1 MSTLLY
7 KSVMFILGAIAMTFL
22 VAAGIAMMFAGSNL
36 RVCGLFAGMIVALIF
51 MVMVSN
57 KQRSKRVVPY
67 RNESTQP
74 RQLVSVYQ
82 PNDRPVMT
90 YKGKVYDFVHND
102 PTAPDPA

>member
-57 KQRSKRVVPY
+57 KQRSRRVPHE
-67 RNESTQP
+67 RELAQP

-90 YKGKVYDFVHND
+90 YKGEVYDFVHND

>member
-7 KSVMFILGAIAMTFL
+7 KSVMFILGAIALTFL
-22 VAAGIAMMFAGSNL
+22 VAAGIAMMFAGSEVQ
-36 RVCGLFAGMIVALIF
+36 VCGLFAGMFIALIF

-57 KQRSKRVVPY
+57 KQRPKRMPY
-67 RNESTQP
+67 KNESTRP

-90 YKGKVYDFVHND
+90 YKGEVYDFVHND